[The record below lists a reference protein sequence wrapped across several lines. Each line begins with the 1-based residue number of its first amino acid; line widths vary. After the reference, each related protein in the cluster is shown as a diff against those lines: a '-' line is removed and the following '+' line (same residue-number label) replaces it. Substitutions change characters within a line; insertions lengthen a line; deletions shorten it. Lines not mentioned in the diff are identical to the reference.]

1 MKKTVKIMAGLL
13 AFLLASCSGELSRG
27 ADVKNQ
33 KFGSVLINKSDV
45 EPSRNLGGRAL
56 DINAKLTKARI
67 SVTSSDMES
76 PVSQDVTVSN
86 GQGTIS
92 ISGIPC
98 GKNRI
103 VSVTPYDE
111 DGTTFLSGWKISSV
125 IDVNEGENSVT
136 VNWNTTA
143 KARVYEELS
152 EVKDISSFSAEQNES
167 ISNAVPKDTVAYYVN
182 TTKIAED
189 FISGS
194 LGAAASYLLQSTATL
209 TFQAVNANGYEVI
222 VEDPLSQT
230 KKIENDGLTS
240 VAGIAPGTWK
250 VVVSDG
256 TDVVQTKIATFTSGK
271 ETDIGVVGNSLQD
284 KMIIFVKSDSA
295 SQIWVWQANGGV
307 TAGDKLLGKTWN
319 NRPSTVPATSE
330 YMANPS
336 GWYMFDLEGCNYT
349 EGVAF
354 NFKLGSD
361 PDIETDKT
369 STFWYDGSKFY
380 DKDPSANMPSED
392 ATLSSISINGTPV
405 DSFSKETTSYS
416 LSVESSVENVT
427 VSATPTHA
435 KATVNILPSGAVSLS
450 AGESVS
456 FAITVTAEDGTTTKT
471 YNVSVRRAIENDT
484 TLSKV
489 LVNGK
494 DASVNSDG
502 TYSYKASGSAES
514 FEISSISAVPNDGNA
529 KVSYSESSGSVTS
542 SSPKTITITVKNGT
556 KTSTY
561 TLTVS
566 YEVLVQNQY
575 YWTNKNGAVGTN
587 KTISS
592 WSDWTEAERIGQ
604 CASYDDPRTWKG
616 IHEVP
621 YDAYALYAAYDDTNL
636 YIMVELT
643 NAVDRAKFMYYD
655 YAASDNA
662 WWDNRDIPL
671 GLAINTGKAATPAKG
686 PYMDTA
692 GSSVIWGG
700 DTGGINFT
708 DSEGMDYVL
717 YHSSKYGYAD
727 HKSAFV
733 SVGKPGLFKVT
744 DSGIF
749 SYKEPY
755 CLSVNTGTGK
765 GSSGIDI
772 KYKRNLQVSTE
783 VWCENSPAAEDPI
796 NQNRESSLHQTGEAL
811 MTSTNYI
818 DLGTESAL
826 GLDMSYWYTI
836 PLSTLGIDKNY
847 LETKGIGIRQLTT
860 NGGSLMDCIP
870 WDPCMV
876 DVAAGECSDDPSTS
890 AEKRDIDNI
899 TTPQA
904 RIGHM

>member
-1 MKKTVKIMAGLL
+1 
-13 AFLLASCSGELSRG
+13 
-27 ADVKNQ
+27 
-33 KFGSVLINKSDV
+33 
-45 EPSRNLGGRAL
+45 
-56 DINAKLTKARI
+56 
-67 SVTSSDMES
+67 
-76 PVSQDVTVSN
+76 
-86 GQGTIS
+86 
-92 ISGIPC
+92 
-98 GKNRI
+98 
-103 VSVTPYDE
+103 
-111 DGTTFLSGWKISSV
+111 
-125 IDVNEGENSVT
+125 
-136 VNWNTTA
+136 
-143 KARVYEELS
+143 
-152 EVKDISSFSAEQNES
+152 SA
-167 ISNAVPKDTVAYYVN
+167 AVPQAVAYYVN
-182 TTKIAED
+182 TAQIAVD
-189 FISGS
+189 FIAGN
-194 LGAAASYLLQSTATL
+194 LKAAASYLLTQTATL
-209 TFQAVNANGYEVI
+209 TFEAKNAIGYEVI
-222 VEDPLSQT
+222 VEDPLSET
-230 KKIENDGLTS
+230 KTITANGFTS

-256 TDVVQTKIATFTSGK
+256 TDVVSTKTVTFTSGTA
-271 ETDIGVVGNSLQD
+271 TDIGVIGNLLQD
-284 KMIIFVKSDSA
+284 KMIIFVKASSA
-295 SQIWVWQANGGV
+295 PKIWVWQANGGV
-307 TAGDKLLGKTWN
+307 TDGSKLLGTTWD
-319 NRPSTVPATSE
+319 NRPSMVPATTD
-330 YMANPS
+330 YMKNPS
-336 GWYMFDLEGCNYT
+336 GWYMFDLEGYNYT

-354 NFKLGSD
+354 NFKLND
-361 PDIETDKT
+361 AANIETDKT

-380 DKDPSANMPSED
+380 DSDPSANQPSED

-405 DSFSKETTSYS
+405 DSFSKDTLSYS

-427 VSATPTHA
+427 VTAQATHA
-435 KATVNILPSGAVSLS
+435 KATVKVSPEGSVAVA
-450 AGESVS
+450 AGETASVK
-456 FAITVTAEDGTTTKT
+456 ITVTAEDGTTTKT

-514 FEISSISAVPNDGNA
+514 FEISSVSAIPNDGNA
-529 KVSYSESSGSVTS
+529 TVSYSETSGSVTAS
-542 SSPKTITITVKNGT
+542 SLKTITITVKNGT
-556 KTSTY
+556 KTSIY
-561 TLTVS
+561 NLTVS
-566 YEVLVQNQY
+566 YEVLTQNQY
-575 YWTNKNGAVGTN
+575 YWTNKGGAVGTN

-671 GLAINTGKAATPAKG
+671 GLAINTGKAANPAKG

-700 DTGGINFT
+700 ATGGINFT
-708 DSEGMDYVL
+708 DSEGMDYIL

-904 RIGHM
+904 RIGHL

>member
-1 MKKTVKIMAGLL
+1 MKKNLKTMMILL
-13 AFLLASCSGELSRG
+13 SVFLVSCSGELSHG
-27 ADVKNQ
+27 TDSKNQ
-33 KFGSVLINKSDV
+33 KFASILINKNDI
-45 EPSRNLGGRAL
+45 ETSRNSQGRAL
-56 DINAKLTKARI
+56 DINAKITKARI
-67 SVTSSDMES
+67 SVTSSDMQT

-103 VSVTPYDE
+103 ISVTPFDE
-111 DGTTFLSGWKISSV
+111 DGTTLLSGWKISSV
-125 IDVNEGENSVT
+125 IDVNEGENPVT
-136 VNWNTTA
+136 VNWTTTS

-152 EVKDISSFSAEQNES
+152 KDKDITSFSVEQNES
-167 ISNAVPKDTVAYYVN
+167 ISTAVPQAVAYSVN
-182 TTKIAED
+182 TAQIAED
-189 FISGS
+189 FIAGN
-194 LGAAASYLLQSTATL
+194 LKAAASYLLTQTATL
-209 TFQAVNANGYEVI
+209 TFEAKSAIGYEVI
-222 VEDPLSQT
+222 VEDPLSET
-230 KKIENDGLTS
+230 KTITANGFTS

-256 TDVVQTKIATFTSGK
+256 TDVVSTKTVTFTSGTK
-271 ETDIGVVGNSLQD
+271 TDIGVIGNLLQD
-284 KMIIFVKSDSA
+284 KMIIFVKANSA
-295 SQIWVWQANGGV
+295 PKIWVWQANGGV
-307 TAGDKLLGKTWN
+307 TKGDDLLGTTWD
-319 NRPSTVPATSE
+319 NRPSMVPATTD
-330 YMANPS
+330 YMVNPS

-349 EGVAF
+349 QGIAF
-354 NFKLGSD
+354 NFKVGD
-361 PDIETDKT
+361 KNIETEKT
-369 STFWYDGSKFY
+369 ATFWYDGSKFY

-392 ATLSSISINGTPV
+392 ANLSSISINGNPV
-405 DSFSKETTSYS
+405 DSFSKDTTSYS
-416 LSVESSVENVT
+416 VTVESSVENVT
-427 VSATPTHA
+427 VTAQKAHA
-435 KATVNILPSGAVSLS
+435 KANVNILPSGQAAVSS
-450 AGESVS
+450 GETVL
-456 FAITVTAEDGTTTKT
+456 FTITVTAEDGTTTKT

-494 DASVNSDG
+494 AASVNSDG

-529 KVSYSESSGSVTS
+529 TVSYSESSGSVTEA
-542 SSPKTITITVKNGT
+542 SPKTITITVKNGT
-556 KTSTY
+556 KTSIY
-561 TLTVS
+561 NLTVS
-566 YEVLVQNQY
+566 YEVLTQNQY
-575 YWTNKNGAVGTN
+575 YWTNKGGAVGTN

-671 GLAINTGKAATPAKG
+671 GLAINTGKAANPAKG

-700 DTGGINFT
+700 ATGGINFT
-708 DSEGMDYVL
+708 DSEGMDYIL

-904 RIGHM
+904 RIGHL